1 MKNDDF
7 LLIGK
12 IVGAHGVKG
21 AVRIYPYGSSY
32 SVFTTGTLL
41 YIKQKSA
48 QAFIKHQI
56 TGVSSYKQII
66 RINLREVA
74 SRNEAEDLISSDIFI
89 KKNLLEKPEAGTY
102 YWDQLTGIFVFN
114 LDEGLLGIVERIFST
129 GANDVLVVKNKKEEI
144 LIPFTKN
151 VIKEVNLEKK
161 IIKVDLPEGLPRYK
175 IKI

>member
-21 AVRIYPYGSSY
+21 AVRIYSYGSSY
-32 SVFTTGTLL
+32 SVFKTGISL
-41 YIKQKSA
+41 YIKKKSA
-48 QAFIKHQI
+48 QTFIKHLI
-56 TGVSSYKQII
+56 TSVSPYKQII
-66 RINLREVA
+66 RINLKNIS
-74 SRNEAEDLISSDIFI
+74 SRNDAEELISSDIFI

-102 YWDQLTGIFVFN
+102 YWCQLTGIFVFN

-144 LIPFTKN
+144 LIPFTEN
-151 VIKEVNLEKK
+151 VIKEVNLKKK

-175 IKI
+175 IKT